1 MATQAVQP
9 LITVAQYYQMAAD
22 GVLHADDR
30 VELIEGS
37 LHWMSPIGSPHSA
50 CVKRLTAI
58 FNQRLAQQVI
68 VGTQDPVRL
77 DDLSEPQPDVSLA
90 RWRDDY
96 YESAH
101 PTPADVLLLIEVAD
115 STLIEDRRVKAPLYA
130 RHGIPELWIVNLSQS
145 TVEVYT
151 QPQNGRYQQHVVR
164 RRGEQIAPDAFPDLL
179 IAVDAIVGPLD

>member
-22 GVLHADDR
+22 GVLTADDR

-37 LHWMSPIGSPHSA
+37 LHWMSPIGSPHAA
-50 CVKRLTAI
+50 CVNYLAAI
-58 FNQRLAQQVI
+58 FNQRLAQQAV
-68 VGTQDPVRL
+68 VGSQNPVRL

-96 YESAH
+96 YRTAH
-101 PTPADVLLLIEVAD
+101 PTPLDVLLLVEGAD
-115 STLIEDRRVKAPLYA
+115 STLKEDRQIKAPLYA
-130 RHGIPELWIVNLSQS
+130 GHGIPELWIVNLLHSE
-145 TVEVYT
+145 VEVYT
-151 QPQNGRYQQHVVR
+151 QPQNGRYHQRVVR

-179 IAVDAIVGPLD
+179 IAVDVLFG